1 MRKTLNINLGGMAF
15 IIDENAF
22 ELLHTYLEALKRKFN
37 NEAERIEIINDIEAR
52 IAEMLNQ
59 RLQNRKEVIGIED
72 VKFVTDAMGK
82 PEDIAGE
89 EPVETGNATG
99 QNTTTS
105 TTSSASAAAAPGK
118 KRLFRDPDDAK
129 IGGVISGLCHY
140 FGIQDPTW
148 VRIAALIFIYFTA
161 GTIILIYFLLLIIV
175 PKAQTAAEKLQMK
188 GEPINI
194 NTIEKEIKEAA
205 NKAGE
210 SVNQFVHDRNIF
222 ERIWEAFQSIF
233 GVLLKLFAVFDIFIA
248 TIFLIAVSA
257 CFIAF
262 YILGSTPFNAASQL
276 IVDSGSVI
284 RFFSIGFLLFLAAPL
299 IALIYLGL
307 KILLGQ
313 RSRVRW
319 LKSVLFAA
327 WMLGLVFLLG
337 SGYKVATNFRTTGS
351 KKEDIVL
358 TPPSNGTLYVQL
370 TDTNG
375 KKLSKDWE
383 DDEDY
388 GFNVNEQGQLI
399 VNGSDFNEID
409 RIGLG
414 KPSLQLMASENDSF
428 YIQEIITSHG
438 KDKNDVVKNAD
449 MVIYSYSQADSLLNL
464 TSEFYINKT
473 GKYRIQQMKIRI
485 AIPQG
490 KKIHFGDNIDLWR
503 ANVKGDANYDDTY
516 FANTT
521 WTVVDG
527 KVKCIAGENH
537 INATG
542 ETEKDGESEKVAAPP
557 PPPAPPA
564 PAPGQVMMKKE
575 VIKKD
580 MDSKES
586 KKDKDDDDKDF

>member
-37 NEAERIEIINDIEAR
+37 NEAERAEIMNDIEAR

-59 RLQNRKEVIGIED
+59 RLVSRKEIIGVED
-72 VKFVTDAMGK
+72 VQFVTDAMGK

-89 EPVETGNATG
+89 EPEENTETGAKA
-99 QNTTTS
+99 TTT
-105 TTSSASAAAAPGK
+105 TASAHTGAASAVPVK
-118 KRLFRDPDDAK
+118 RRLFRDPDDAK

-140 FGIQDPTW
+140 FGISDPVW
-148 VRIAALIFIYFTA
+148 MRIIALIFIYFTA
-161 GTIILIYFLLLIIV
+161 GTIIMIYILLLVIV

-210 SVNQFVHDRNIF
+210 SVNKFVHDGNVF
-222 ERIWEAFQSIF
+222 ERLWDATVTIF
-233 GVLLKLFAVFDIFIA
+233 KMFAKLFAVADIFIA
-248 TIFLIAVSA
+248 TLLLIVVSA
-257 CFIAF
+257 CFFIF
-262 YILGSTPFNAASQL
+262 YVLGSTPFTEASRM
-276 IVDSGSVI
+276 IIDSTSVI
-284 RFFSIGFLLFLAAPL
+284 RLFSFGFLLFLATPL

-319 LKSVLFAA
+319 LKTALLIGWLIGFI
-327 WMLGLVFLLG
+327 LLG
-337 SGYKVATNFRTTGS
+337 GSAYQVFSNFRVQGT
-351 KKEDIVL
+351 KKQDIAIMQ
-358 TPPSNGTLYVQL
+358 PIRGTIFVEL

-383 DDEDY
+383 DEEDY
-388 GFNVNEQGQLI
+388 NFNVNAQGTLI
-399 VNGSDFNEID
+399 VGGVDFNEVS

-414 KPSLQLMASENDSF
+414 KPALQLMTSENDSF
-428 YIQEIITSHG
+428 YIQEVVTAQG
-438 KDKNDVVKNAD
+438 RDKNDAVKNAE
-449 MVIYSYSQADSLLNL
+449 MVIYSFAQSDTALNL
-464 TSEFYINKT
+464 TSSYYISKSA
-473 GKYRIQQMKIRI
+473 KYRGQNMKIRI

-490 KKIHFGDNIDLWR
+490 KKVRFGDNIDLWR

-527 KVKCIAGENH
+527 KVKCIEGENH
-537 INATG
+537 MNAN
-542 ETEKDGESEKVAAPP
+542 EDMKNSEAPEKVKAPSP
-557 PPPAPPA
+557 PSPPVA
-564 PAPGQVMMKKE
+564 PAPMNSKKE
-575 VIKKD
+575 KD
-580 MDSKES
+580 SE
-586 KKDKDDDDKDF
+586 DKDDDKDF